1 MAWEVSNAAPHREDS
16 LHATEKAFRD
26 MKWFPIFRVLKIRPA
41 YVVLMDLKPR
51 STKNT
56 GDEKGKIETP
66 PPPIHIILQRNR
78 NGGVLTRQV
87 CGLLLTPPTQ
97 AFLDSLYNTH
107 LRPAASPG
115 PQQTRP

>member
-66 PPPIHIILQRNR
+66 PPPYTSFCKEIEMV
-78 NGGVLTRQV
+78 G
-87 CGLLLTPPTQ
+87 
-97 AFLDSLYNTH
+97 S
-107 LRPAASPG
+107 
-115 PQQTRP
+115 